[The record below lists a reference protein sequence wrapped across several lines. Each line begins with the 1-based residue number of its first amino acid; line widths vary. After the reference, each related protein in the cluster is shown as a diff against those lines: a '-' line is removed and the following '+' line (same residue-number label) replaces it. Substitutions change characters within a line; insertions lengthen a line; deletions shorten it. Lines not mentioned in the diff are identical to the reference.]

1 MNKYLRTFANQASFF
16 QAIKIGLVGVLNTV
30 VSLAMFNV
38 FLVLLD
44 WGWFWSLT
52 VSFALTTFMSYV
64 LNRRWTFELKDGKVS
79 GKETATFFGINV
91 AAYVLSAVIVWTAD
105 QVFGPLD
112 DLGYNVALI
121 FAAGL
126 LILPKLAGYR
136 DVVFSKALSEEDESE
151 STELEQ
157 SRVRET
163 QTA

>member
-163 QTA
+163 PTA